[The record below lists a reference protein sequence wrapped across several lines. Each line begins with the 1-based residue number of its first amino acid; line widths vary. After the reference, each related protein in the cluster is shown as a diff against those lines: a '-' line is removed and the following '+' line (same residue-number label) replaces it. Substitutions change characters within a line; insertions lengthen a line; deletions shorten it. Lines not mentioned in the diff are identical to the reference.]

1 MQLLPNI
8 DFSFDFDNII
18 LVYGLSEVRAIS
30 NHKKRYQ
37 KATNKRE
44 QDLREKTRIEAQ
56 IALLE
61 KQRDV
66 VSQRIAEDDNDVVSE
81 GLLYYNQEKRE
92 AILNEA
98 EKLRYSQET
107 ISRIRRKTGDENWN
121 ADNVGIEI
129 MLELDAVD
137 KFVGKNAAWWEKSL
151 LSKFGSL
158 LNQEEEDSP

>member
-1 MQLLPNI
+1 M
-8 DFSFDFDNII
+8 
-18 LVYGLSEVRAIS
+18 
-30 NHKKRYQ
+30 
-37 KATNKRE
+37 
-44 QDLREKTRIEAQ
+44 
-56 IALLE
+56 
-61 KQRDV
+61 
-66 VSQRIAEDDNDVVSE
+66 
-81 GLLYYNQEKRE
+81 YYNQEKRE

-158 LNQEEEDSP
+158 LNQEVEDSP